1 MIDGYEIFHFVSVG
15 LLFMT
20 LIASFILAILAVI
33 RLRIQRDPARRVFS
47 WVKAAWLIF
56 LMSVMIF
63 PFFIHQSLSLSLF
76 FFFFLLRC

>member
-1 MIDGYEIFHFVSVG
+1 MIDGYEVFHFVSVG
-15 LLFMT
+15 LLFTT

-56 LMSVMIF
+56 LMSVTR
-63 PFFIHQSLSLSLF
+63 L
-76 FFFFLLRC
+76 